1 VTTADCERKGYVTVV
16 SIVESMENSGFV
28 SVVIP
33 TKDRPE
39 MLRRAVVSV
48 IGQTYEPIEL
58 IVVDDGSAEPARE
71 AIDDLGPGD
80 LERFVVQRH
89 ERNQGGAAAR
99 NTGIREARG
108 EYIAFLDDDDR
119 WTPHK
124 LEKQVAALRE
134 AGGNAGVAFTGN
146 RQLDADG
153 NTVDVHIRRTDGDVS
168 ERILYGN
175 YIGSFSGVLMRR
187 ELVETVGLLDERFP
201 AWQDWEYLVR
211 LAQHTEFVAVP
222 EPLVCRYVDHEDRI
236 SPGYA
241 VKRDIAST
249 MYETRLHDLATEH
262 GIENRV
268 RASLEVRLGKA
279 ARLAGEYGDARS
291 HFLRAIRRYP
301 YDPSFYLYL
310 LVISGGPRA
319 MRLAQTA
326 KSLLTRLSYVLD
338 RNR

>member
-1 VTTADCERKGYVTVV
+1 
-16 SIVESMENSGFV
+16 MEHPGLV

-39 MLRRAVVSV
+39 MLRRAVLSV
-48 IGQTYEPIEL
+48 IGQTYAPVEL
-58 IVVDDGSAEPARE
+58 IVVDDGSADPARE
-71 AIDDLGPGD
+71 AIDDLESGD
-80 LERFVVQRH
+80 LERFVIRRH
-89 ERNQGGAAAR
+89 EENQGGSAAR

-124 LEKQVAALRE
+124 LEKQVAALRGADE
-134 AGGNAGVAFTGN
+134 AAGVAFAGN

-153 NTVDVHIRRTDGDVS
+153 NTVDVHLSKADGDVS
-168 ERILYGN
+168 ERILHGN
-175 YIGSFSGVLMRR
+175 YIGSFSGMLMRR
-187 ELVETVGLLDERFP
+187 ELSETVGLLDEGFP
-201 AWQDWEYLVR
+201 AWQDWEYFVR

-222 EPLVCRYVDHEDRI
+222 EPLVHRYVDHDNRI

-249 MYETRLHDLATEH
+249 MYETRLRDPAREY
-262 GIENRV
+262 GIEDRV

-279 ARLAGEYGDARS
+279 ARLAGEYGTARS
-291 HFLRAIRRYP
+291 HFVSAIRRYP
-301 YDPSFYLYL
+301 YDLSFYAYL

-326 KSLLTRLSYVLD
+326 KGLLTRLSYLID
-338 RNR
+338 RIRSGGV

>member
-1 VTTADCERKGYVTVV
+1 VTVV
-16 SIVESMENSGFV
+16 STVESMEDSGLV

-48 IGQTYEPIEL
+48 IGQAYTPVEL
-58 IVVDDGSAEPARE
+58 IVVDDGSADPARE
-71 AIDDLGPGD
+71 AIGDLEAGD
-80 LERFVVQRH
+80 LERFVIRRH
-89 ERNQGGAAAR
+89 EKNQGGAAAR

-124 LEKQVAALRE
+124 LTKQVEALQE
-134 AGGNAGVAFTGN
+134 AGEAAGVAFAGN
-146 RQLDADG
+146 RQLDSEG
-153 NTVDVHIRRTDGDVS
+153 NTIDVHLPRTDGDVS
-168 ERILYGN
+168 EPILHGN
-175 YIGSFSGVLMRR
+175 YIGSFSGMLMRR
-187 ELVETVGLLDERFP
+187 ELSETVGLLDEQFP
-201 AWQDWEYLVR
+201 AWQDWEYFVR

-249 MYETRLHDLATEH
+249 MYETRLRDPASEH
-262 GIENRV
+262 GIEDRV

-279 ARLAGEYGDARS
+279 ARLDGEYGNARS
-291 HFLRAIRRYP
+291 HFVSAIRRYP
-301 YDPSFYLYL
+301 YDLSFYVYL

-319 MRLAQTA
+319 MRLAQTV
-326 KSLLTRLSYVLD
+326 KGLLTRLSYVVD
-338 RNR
+338 RLRSGGG